1 MINVMTKKSAPPPPP
16 PRKRLRL
23 RWPRLS
29 TINNILLGLI
39 IVVDL
44 YVILAPMF
52 PAAAFWW
59 QSHHTHTRQALTARL
74 HPAKQ
79 PATKPATVQPNHV
92 IIPSMLLDQSILEG
106 PVSQQYRIL
115 DQGIWRWP
123 AGSTPDKGGNTVL
136 IGHRFTYTNPRGV
149 FYFLNKVVIGDEIGL
164 FWANQEYLYKV
175 SSITVVP
182 PTQTS
187 IEDATTDARLTIFTC
202 TPLWLPKNR
211 LVVVAE
217 LERS

>member
-1 MINVMTKKSAPPPPP
+1 MMTKKPAPPPPP
-16 PRKRLRL
+16 RRLTFR
-23 RWPRLS
+23 RPRLS
-29 TINNILLGLI
+29 TINNVLLGLI
-39 IVVDL
+39 IVVNL
-44 YVILAPMF
+44 YVILAPLF
-52 PAAAFWW
+52 PGANFWW

-74 HPAKQ
+74 HPQKH
-79 PATKPATVQPNHV
+79 PSTKPVAAQPNHLV
-92 IIPSMLLDQSILEG
+92 IPSMLLDQPILEG

-115 DQGIWRWP
+115 DNGIWRWP

-149 FYFLNKVVIGDEIGL
+149 FYFLNKVSVGDEIGL

-187 IEDATTDARLTIFTC
+187 IEDATPDARLTIFTC

-211 LVVVAE
+211 LVVVAQ
-217 LERS
+217 LEKN